1 MRLNADQGW
10 FEIEIEGGPE
20 FGVYSFKGREKLN
33 EPYEFEVELVSLEAD
48 VDLVGLLG
56 SQALLTIGDHSGGKR
71 LVHGSIREAQQLHT
85 ANIFTHYRLCMVPRL
100 WYLGRNKNHRIF
112 QNKSVKDIIDQIL
125 KEQGFLAQHVSWKL
139 KESYEAREYCVQ
151 YGESDL
157 YFISRLCEEEGL
169 YFYFEHQTGAHVLCF
184 SDASGG
190 PMAQQSDLMLFA
202 GSGQV
207 ADTATV
213 TRFNLKQTVHS
224 DKASYREW
232 NFEKPPLDLE
242 VMKDEADQKKAPVP
256 GGLDLENYQYPHLYQ
271 LKAPGE
277 KYAKVQLLRQISFT
291 RWAEGRGQAASML
304 PGFAFSL
311 SHHPRA
317 DANAQW
323 WLTEVRHHGEQPQV
337 LEHEA
342 PSERG
347 FLYQNNFIVIPF
359 ETRFVPEIKH
369 PKCRVIGQ
377 QTAIVTGPEGEEIYT
392 DEYGR
397 VKVEFHWDRR
407 DLANERSSCWIRVS
421 QGWAGG
427 EYGTM
432 AIPRVG
438 HEVVVTFLEG
448 DPDRPLVTGR
458 VYHAEN
464 KVPYEL
470 PAEKTKTV
478 FKSFSSPG
486 GGGFNEM
493 RIEDLKGQEE
503 IYVHAEKDLN
513 AHIKNDW
520 KEHILNDQH
529 RTVDNFSYTR
539 IKGEDH
545 LTVDLPRKVE
555 LMADDHL
562 TVHSDSHTEVK
573 ARWLGKAGEEL
584 HLKAGEKV
592 VIEAGSDMTV
602 KAGGAFIRL
611 NPGGIFTSTP
621 FMMGSGSP
629 GDGSGA
635 APLLPEAAE
644 EVGASAVP
652 SGVTPLTPGEDKSAR
667 NASGGGGSAAAPSPP
682 AATAAAVQ
690 PSIPAGGAVKTL
702 PARPG
707 PLPDLPV
714 PCLECLLMASRI
726 GAAVA
731 E

>member
-1 MRLNADQGW
+1 MSAFEANKGW
-10 FEIEIEGGPE
+10 FEIQVEGGPN
-20 FGVYSFKGREKLN
+20 FGVYNFKGREKLN
-33 EPYEFEVELVSLEAD
+33 EPYEFVVELVSRKAD
-48 VDLVGLLG
+48 VDLVPLLG
-56 SQALLTIGDHSGGKR
+56 SQAMLSIGDHSGGKR
-71 LVHGSIREAQQLHT
+71 LVHGSIREARQLHT
-85 ANIFTHYRLCMVPRL
+85 ANIFTHYRLRIVPRL
-100 WYLGRNKNHRIF
+100 WYLGQNKNHRIF
-112 QNKSVKDIIDQIL
+112 QNQSAKDIIDQIL
-125 KEQGFLAQHVSWKL
+125 KEQGFLSQNVAWKL
-139 KESYEAREYCVQ
+139 KESYEHREYCVQ

-157 YFISRLCEEEGL
+157 HFISRLCEEEGI
-169 YFYFEHQTGAHVLCF
+169 YYYFEHRADAHVLCF

-190 PMAQQSDLMLFA
+190 PMIVQSELVLFA
-202 GSGQV
+202 GSGQA
-207 ADTATV
+207 ADTAVV

-242 VMKDEADQKKAPVP
+242 VMKNEPDEKKAPVP
-256 GGLDLENYQYPHLYQ
+256 GGLDLETYQYPHLYN
-271 LKAPGE
+271 LKGPGE
-277 KYAKVQLLRQISFT
+277 KYAQVQLLRQITFT
-291 RWAEGRGQAASML
+291 KWAEGRGQAASML
-304 PGFAFSL
+304 PGSAFNL
-311 SHHPRA
+311 SMHPRKE
-317 DANAQW
+317 ANAQW
-323 WLTEVRHHGEQPQV
+323 WLTEVYHHGEQPQV

-347 FLYQNNFIVIPF
+347 FFYRNSFTAIPF
-359 ETRFVPEIKH
+359 EVRFVPEIKH

-377 QTAIVTGPEGEEIYT
+377 QTAIVTGPDGEEIYT
-392 DEYGR
+392 DQYGR

-407 DLANERSSCWIRVS
+407 DLANERSSSWIRVS

-432 AIPRVG
+432 AIPRIG

-448 DPDRPLVTGR
+448 DPDRPLITGR

-478 FKSFSSPG
+478 FESFSSPG
-486 GGGFNEM
+486 GGGFNEL
-493 RIEDLKGQEE
+493 RIEDKKGQEE

-529 RTVDNFSYTR
+529 RTVDNFSYSH

-562 TVHSDSHTEVK
+562 TVHGNSHTEVK
-573 ARWLGKAGEEL
+573 ARWLGKAGEEI
-584 HLKAGEKV
+584 HLKAGQKV
-592 VIEAGSDMTV
+592 VIEAGSDMTI

-621 FMMGSGSP
+621 FLMGSGSP

-635 APLLPEAAE
+635 APLTPESAQ
-644 EVGASAVP
+644 EVPASPVP
-652 SGVTPLTPGEDKSAR
+652 SGCEPKAAGLDHAARKGSAD
-667 NASGGGGSAAAPSPP
+667 SGGGAAKAPERPSRPAIPAP
-682 AATAAAVQ
+682 AA
-690 PSIPAGGAVKTL
+690 VK
-702 PARPG
+702 AK
-707 PLPDLPV
+707 LPV
-714 PCLECLLMASRI
+714 PPKPAPPALTAPISPSCLSKS
-726 GAAVA
+726 AADGSLA
-731 E
+731 AK